1 MTFAQVHSLKLQW
14 CGHPIHKPTQLSL
27 LQFDCLT
34 YFVLRKKLESQ
45 K

>member
-1 MTFAQVHSLKLQW
+1 MTFVQTHSFKSQW
-14 CGHPIHKPTQLSL
+14 CGRPIHEPTQLSL

-34 YFVLRKKLESQ
+34 YFVLGKKLESQ